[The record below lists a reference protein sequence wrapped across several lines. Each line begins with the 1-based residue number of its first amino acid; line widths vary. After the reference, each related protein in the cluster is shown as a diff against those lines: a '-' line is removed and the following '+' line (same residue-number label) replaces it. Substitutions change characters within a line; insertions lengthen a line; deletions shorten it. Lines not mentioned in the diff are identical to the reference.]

1 MNDVFVVAYEGS
13 RIYNLQYR
21 ICDRWGGEVYSA
33 KGIENGWDGKKSGKE
48 CPGGAYVYKIVFL
61 LDGVPGNQER
71 VGTVMLVR

>member
-1 MNDVFVVAYEGS
+1 M
-13 RIYNLQYR
+13 
-21 ICDRWGGEVYSA
+21 CDRWGGEVYSA

-48 CPGGAYVYKIVFL
+48 CPGGVYVYKIVFL